1 MAWKEHKD
9 AIQTCRD
16 RIRKAKVQ
24 MEMTLVRDVKI
35 RKVSMG
41 MLIRRERPRTVQGR
55 RRENWQQQSWGRL
68 RYLTSSLPQFSLA
81 IGLLMSLM
89 SLKLQAGLGE

>member
-1 MAWKEHKD
+1 MAWKEHRD

-41 MLIRRERPRTVQGR
+41 MLIRRERPRRV
-55 RRENWQQQSWGRL
+55 
-68 RYLTSSLPQFSLA
+68 YPH
-81 IGLLMSLM
+81 
-89 SLKLQAGLGE
+89 